1 MTLNKYLQAHI
12 FVSNNYKNPVDGI
25 FPLHSSKY
33 WAEQSWVWENKKAEG
48 AQPQTQ
54 TDFNTQ
60 HFQVLWATLA
70 SFAPIFLADENILYL
85 LLPNLN

>member
-1 MTLNKYLQAHI
+1 MTLSKCLQAHI
-12 FVSNNYKNPVDGI
+12 FVSNNHKNPVDYI
-25 FPLHSSKY
+25 FPLHSSRY
-33 WAEQSWVWENKKAEG
+33 WAELSVGNKKAKG

-60 HFQVLWATLA
+60 HFQVFWATLA